1 MQQTL
6 SADFKNEL
14 SGFSDAESALRVTI
28 KTGFHTKNLFNLIP
42 KSVDSVYNFALR
54 NMIYLPVER
63 ISI

>member
-14 SGFSDAESALRVTI
+14 SGFGIAESALRVTI
-28 KTGFHTKNLFNLIP
+28 KTGFHTKNLLNLIP

-54 NMIYLPVER
+54 NMNYLPVER